1 MRFPGRLSAVH
12 CSATALVLLHAA
24 PLRAPSS
31 ADTSPFAYDVRTAP
45 EWRDSLI
52 RRIDGVEEHAISF
65 ASPRGGRVTGKMF
78 RPSGPVPAKK
88 YAAIL
93 FGHGAPG
100 NSDNLGP
107 RGVYFAR
114 KGAIVVG
121 IDAAF
126 ARRNSRE
133 PLSFTVRDSVEQVQT
148 IVDYRRLVDIMSAR
162 PDVDA
167 ARVAYVGI
175 SYGGA
180 IGAVLAGVE
189 PRIAAYVLAV
199 GDLGFVAHFRQPGGA
214 LGGPLIDL
222 PAAQRDRWVAAME
235 PVSGTTYFPRADGRK
250 LFLQNNRQDEAVL
263 VHVAQH
269 FHAAAPRGT
278 QIRWY
283 DSGHRLTPAHYV
295 DQLAFLSD
303 RIGLSAPTPQ
313 DSAGPAFTPPPK
325 TARIIPELTHSSNG
339 RERLGELRIRRAS
352 NDRTSASKKI
362 TRLFSN
368 SPAA

>member
-1 MRFPGRLSAVH
+1 MRFPGPLSALQ
-12 CSATALVLLHAA
+12 CGATALLVFRVA
-24 PLRAPSS
+24 PLVAPLATPLVAPSP
-31 ADTSPFAYDVRTAP
+31 ADPSPFAYDARIAP
-45 EWRDSLI
+45 AWRDSLV
-52 RRIDGVEEHAISF
+52 RSADGVEEHVISF

-78 RPSGPVPAKK
+78 RPAGPVPAKK
-88 YAAIL
+88 YGAIL

-114 KGAIVVG
+114 KGAVVVG

-148 IVDYRRLVDIMSAR
+148 IVDYRRLVDILRTRA
-162 PDVDA
+162 DVDP
-167 ARVAYVGI
+167 ARLAYVGI

-180 IGAVLAGVE
+180 MGAVLAGVE
-189 PRIAAYVLAV
+189 PRLAAFALAV
-199 GDLGFVAHFRQPGGA
+199 GDLGFVAHFRDPDGA
-214 LGGPLIDL
+214 LGGPLTDV

-250 LFLQNNRQDEAVL
+250 LLLQNNTQDEAVHP
-263 VHVAQH
+263 HVARS
-269 FHAAAPRGT
+269 FHAAAPQGT

-283 DSGHRLTPAHYV
+283 ESGHRLTPAHYV
-295 DQLAFLSD
+295 DQLEFLHD

-313 DSAGPAFTPPPK
+313 DSAGPVFPPPPGAGDA
-325 TARIIPELTHSSNG
+325 T
-339 RERLGELRIRRAS
+339 RR
-352 NDRTSASKKI
+352 
-362 TRLFSN
+362 
-368 SPAA
+368 

>member
-1 MRFPGRLSAVH
+1 MEEVHSRTDTDMRFPSSIRFSV
-12 CSATALVLLHAA
+12 LHAA
-24 PLRAPSS
+24 VWLSLAATVAAQSPAPASRG
-31 ADTSPFAYDVRTAP
+31 ASPFAYDDRTPAA
-45 EWRDSLI
+45 WRDSLI
-52 RRIDGVEEHAISF
+52 RRADGVEEYAISF

-78 RPSGPVPAKK
+78 RPAGSVPADK

-107 RGVYFAR
+107 RGIYFAR

-126 ARRNSRE
+126 ARRDPRD

-148 IVDYRRLVDIMSAR
+148 IVDLRRLVDILSSR

-167 ARVAYVGI
+167 ARLAYVGI

-180 IGAVLAGVE
+180 MGAVLAGVE

-199 GDLGFVAHFRQPGGA
+199 GDLGFVAHFREPDGT
-214 LGGPLIDL
+214 LGGPLTEI

-235 PVSGTTYFPRADGRK
+235 PVSGTTYFPRAEGRK
-250 LFLQNNRQDEAVL
+250 LFLQNNTKDEAV
-263 VHVAQH
+263 VPHVARK

-278 QIRWY
+278 RIEWY
-283 DSGHRLTPAHYV
+283 ESGHRLTAAHYLA
-295 DQLAFLSD
+295 QLDFLHE
-303 RIGLSAPTPQ
+303 RIGLSAPTPE
-313 DSAGPAFTPPPK
+313 DAAGPVFPPPAA
-325 TARIIPELTHSSNG
+325 ARGTTP
-339 RERLGELRIRRAS
+339 R
-352 NDRTSASKKI
+352 
-362 TRLFSN
+362 
-368 SPAA
+368 

>member
-1 MRFPGRLSAVH
+1 MRLSSSRRLTERLSDAV
-12 CSATALVLLHAA
+12 CCATVLLVLHAA
-24 PLRAPSS
+24 VWLSAPATVAAQSIVSVVPS
-31 ADTSPFAYDVRTAP
+31 ASPFAYDAHTSA
-45 EWRDSLI
+45 EWRDSLV
-52 RRIDGVEEHAISF
+52 RSADGVEEYAISF

-78 RPSGPVPAKK
+78 KPAGSVPAHK

-133 PLSFTVRDSVEQVQT
+133 PLSFTVRDSIEQVQT
-148 IVDYRRLVDIMSAR
+148 IVDFRRLVDILIAR

-167 ARVAYVGI
+167 ARLGYVGI

-180 IGAVLAGVE
+180 MGALLAGVE
-189 PRIAAYVLAV
+189 PRIAAFALAV
-199 GDLGFVAHFRQPGGA
+199 GDLGFVAHFRDSLGA
-214 LGGPLIDL
+214 LSGPLTDL
-222 PAAQRDRWVAAME
+222 PTAQRDRWVAAME

-250 LFLQNNRQDEAVL
+250 LLLQNNTQDEAVL
-263 VHVAQH
+263 PHVARS

-283 DSGHRLTPAHYV
+283 ESGHRLTAAHYF
-295 DQLAFLSD
+295 DQLVFLND

-313 DSAGPAFTPPPK
+313 DEAGPVFPPPVK
-325 TARIIPELTHSSNG
+325 PGDAM
-339 RERLGELRIRRAS
+339 ER
-352 NDRTSASKKI
+352 
-362 TRLFSN
+362 TRDL
-368 SPAA
+368 